1 MVHAGE
7 VNQRV
12 FPQRA
17 NQRRFWRPFLILREE
32 GFGNLEIRIDLLDV
46 QILAGERIGIL
57 GWPEIPRL
65 PLTHRAAIL
74 DNNHVARGTPRRDL
88 LTLRLHVARP
98 GRWVGDNGADADAEY
113 FQQFAAA
120 HLFNSFSHVFL
131 LTSNLKNSITSLIN
145 G

>member
-1 MVHAGE
+1 QHVAHNFFFSSRSRHTRWPRDWSSD
-7 VNQRV
+7 VCSS
-12 FPQRA
+12 
-17 NQRRFWRPFLILREE
+17 
-32 GFGNLEIRIDLLDV
+32 DL
-46 QILAGERIGIL
+46 IGIL

-98 GRWVGDNGADADAEY
+98 SRWVGDNGADADAEY